1 MSGQLGR
8 RGICRWRCRWEEIIC
23 GEPVIIDEL
32 LVVSPI
38 CGGVLVEVEGKG
50 FLPC

>member
-8 RGICRWRCRWEEIIC
+8 RGIRRGRCRWEEIIC

-32 LVVSPI
+32 LM
-38 CGGVLVEVEGKG
+38 LVQDAVGYW
-50 FLPC
+50 LR